1 MDCNTPGFPVHHQL
15 LQFDSNFCPLRR
27 WCHPTI
33 SSSVIPFSC
42 LQPFPASGAFPVSQ
56 FFESGGQNIG
66 VSASASVLPM
76 NIQDWTPL
84 GWTHWISSQSKGLS
98 RVFSNAT
105 VQKHQFFTLSFLYSP
120 TLTSIHD
127 YCLLSLPISK
137 SYSPVWILLMSKL
150 WTETAQGKE
159 LLEMS
164 FPGLDTYGSGGDI
177 GVVMLLPVVVIS
189 WQQIIWHRKQNAE
202 SLSTFLETGWKFTFA
217 MFRNPCNEER
227 INPMIKETVRYALGW
242 SRL

>member
-15 LQFDSNFCPLRR
+15 LEFDSNFCPLRR

-127 YCLLSLPISK
+127 YWKNHSLAYYHFQFPNLTVLYEFFLWANSE
-137 SYSPVWILLMSKL
+137 PKL
-150 WTETAQGKE
+150 HKE
-159 LLEMS
+159 
-164 FPGLDTYGSGGDI
+164 
-177 GVVMLLPVVVIS
+177 
-189 WQQIIWHRKQNAE
+189 RNC
-202 SLSTFLETGWKFTFA
+202 WKCRFQA
-217 MFRNPCNEER
+217 
-227 INPMIKETVRYALGW
+227 
-242 SRL
+242 